1 MSMASLHVRLPRIAP
16 GMAGLRTLLL
26 AALDGVTVGD
36 ATLTAETVE
45 LAPEGGWIVFD
56 TEPGPLLLRLSAND
70 PLAAADALGAGEP
83 LVVAIEAALG
93 LELMPTALVQ
103 RPAPDAVVIALVYG
117 VTRAWLAVAPTLPLA
132 PPLRA
137 DVRAEFGTLE
147 LPVVVSIAGP
157 LLCSFE
163 MAALAPGDLLLLSA
177 DAPVTLATAERTA
190 HGRFTPAPPRMRV
203 LSISD
208 LSPETPMSIEPDTA
222 AATPDGSTMANHPI
236 PLMVELASITVPLS
250 TLSGLAPGSVLSLGP
265 AGESLPVRL
274 TVGGRAVAIGELVAV
289 GEGYGVLIEKRAN

>member
-1 MSMASLHVRLPRIAP
+1 LRAIVSSALPTLSIEDDELFDRKLILSDSAVSPTIWLGLSRPFEIVFAFAWMTDASL
-16 GMAGLRTLLL
+16 
-26 AALDGVTVGD
+26 
-36 ATLTAETVE
+36 
-45 LAPEGGWIVFD
+45 
-56 TEPGPLLLRLSAND
+56 S
-70 PLAAADALGAGEP
+70 
-83 LVVAIEAALG
+83 
-93 LELMPTALVQ
+93 
-103 RPAPDAVVIALVYG
+103 
-117 VTRAWLAVAPTLPLA
+117 
-132 PPLRA
+132 LRA

-147 LPVVVSIAGP
+147 LPMVVNIAGP
-157 LLCSFE
+157 LLPSFE
-163 MAALAPGDLLLLSA
+163 MAALAPGDLLLLSV
-177 DAPVTLATAERTA
+177 DAPVTLGTAERTA
-190 HGRFTPAPPRMRV
+190 HGRLTPAPLRMRV